1 MGLVSGRTAVVTGG
15 AQGIGEAISMTLA
28 KEGANI
34 AVIDVNLEK
43 AQVTAENLKKLGVEA
58 EAYKADV
65 SNNAEVE
72 AVVDKIVDR
81 FKKIDILVNNAGVTR
96 DNLLVR
102 MTEQE
107 WDLVIAINLKGTF
120 NFTQKVG
127 KVMMKQR
134 LGTIINISSVIGL
147 MGNAG
152 QTNYAATKA
161 GVIGITKSVAKELA
175 RRNVRVN
182 AICPGYIQSAMTE
195 KLTEDVKAKMLAFIP
210 TGTMGTPQDVA
221 NIALFLASDMSNYVT
236 GETIRV
242 DGGMAM

>member
-1 MGLVSGRTAVVTGG
+1 MGLVNGKVAVVTGG

-28 KEGANI
+28 KEGAAI

-43 AQVTAENLKKLGVEA
+43 AQATVENIKKLGVDA
-58 EAYKADV
+58 EAFKADV
-65 SNNAEVE
+65 SNNADVA

-96 DNLLVR
+96 DNLLIR
-102 MTEQE
+102 MSEQE

-127 KVMMKQR
+127 RVMMKQR
-134 LGTIINISSVIGL
+134 TGAIVNISSVIGL

-152 QTNYAATKA
+152 QTNYSASKA

-175 RRNVRVN
+175 GRNVRVN
-182 AICPGYIQSAMTE
+182 AVCPGYIQTAMTD
-195 KLTEDVKAKMLAFIP
+195 KLTEEVKAKMLEFIP
-210 TGTMGTPQDVA
+210 TKTMGTAQDVA
-221 NIALFLASDMSNYVT
+221 NVVLFLASDLSNYVT
-236 GETIRV
+236 GETIRI

>member
-1 MGLVSGRTAVVTGG
+1 MGLLSGKIAVVTGG

-28 KEGANI
+28 KEGASI

-43 AQVTAENLKKLGVEA
+43 ARETAANIKKLGVEA
-58 EAYKADV
+58 EAFKADV
-65 SNNAEVE
+65 SNVAEVE
-72 AVVDKIVDR
+72 ATVDKIVDK
-81 FKKIDILVNNAGVTR
+81 FKRIDILVNNAGVTR
-96 DNLLVR
+96 DNLLIR

-120 NFTQKVG
+120 NFTKAAG
-127 KVMMKQR
+127 KIMMKQR
-134 LGTIINISSVIGL
+134 AGSMINISSVIGL

-161 GVIGITKSVAKELA
+161 GVIGITKSVAKELGG
-175 RRNVRVN
+175 RNVRVN
-182 AICPGYIQSAMTE
+182 AICPGYIQTAMTD
-195 KLTEDVKAKMLAFIP
+195 KLTEEVKAKMIELIP
-210 TGTMGTPQDVA
+210 AKKMGLTQDVA
-221 NIALFLASDMSNYVT
+221 NAALFLASDLSSYIT

>member
-1 MGLVSGRTAVVTGG
+1 MSLLSGRVAIVTGG
-15 AQGIGEAISMTLA
+15 AQGIGEAISMTMA
-28 KEGANI
+28 KEGASI

-43 AQVTAENLKKLGVEA
+43 AQATVENIKKLGVEA

-161 GVIGITKSVAKELA
+161 GVIGITKSVAKELG

-182 AICPGYIQSAMTE
+182 AICPGYIQSAMTD
-195 KLTEDVKAKMLAFIP
+195 KLTDEVKEKMIAIIP
-210 TGTMGTPQDVA
+210 AGKMGTPQDVA
-221 NIALFLASDMSNYVT
+221 NTALFLASDLASYVT

>member
-43 AQVTAENLKKLGVEA
+43 AQATVENLKKLGVEA

-65 SNNAEVE
+65 SNTAEVE

-134 LGTIINISSVIGL
+134 IGSIINISSVIGL

-175 RRNVRVN
+175 RRNIRVN
-182 AICPGYIQSAMTE
+182 AICPGYIQSAMTD

-210 TGTMGTPQDVA
+210 SGTMGTPQDVA

>member
-1 MGLVSGRTAVVTGG
+1 
-15 AQGIGEAISMTLA
+15 
-28 KEGANI
+28 
-34 AVIDVNLEK
+34 
-43 AQVTAENLKKLGVEA
+43 
-58 EAYKADV
+58 
-65 SNNAEVE
+65 
-72 AVVDKIVDR
+72 
-81 FKKIDILVNNAGVTR
+81 
-96 DNLLVR
+96 

-134 LGTIINISSVIGL
+134 IGSIINISSVIGL

-182 AICPGYIQSAMTE
+182 AICPGYIQSAMTD
-195 KLTEDVKAKMLAFIP
+195 KLTEEVKAKMLAFIP

>member
-1 MGLVSGRTAVVTGG
+1 MGLVNGKVAVVTGG

-28 KEGANI
+28 GEGAAI

-43 AQVTAENLKKLGVEA
+43 AQATVENIKKLGVDA
-58 EAYKADV
+58 EAFKADV
-65 SNNAEVE
+65 SNNADVA

-96 DNLLVR
+96 DNLLIR
-102 MTEQE
+102 MSEQE

-127 KVMMKQR
+127 RVMMKQR
-134 LGTIINISSVIGL
+134 SGAIVNISSVIGL

-152 QTNYAATKA
+152 QTNYSASKA

-175 RRNVRVN
+175 GRNVRVN
-182 AICPGYIQSAMTE
+182 AVCPGYIQTAMTD
-195 KLTEDVKAKMLAFIP
+195 KLTGEVKAKMLEFIP
-210 TGTMGTPQDVA
+210 TKTMGTPKDVA
-221 NIALFLASDMSNYVT
+221 NVVLFLASDLSNYVT
-236 GETIRV
+236 GETIRI

>member
-1 MGLVSGRTAVVTGG
+1 MGLVNGKVAVVTGG

-28 KEGANI
+28 KEGAAI

-43 AQVTAENLKKLGVEA
+43 AQATVENIKKLGVDA
-58 EAYKADV
+58 EAFKADV
-65 SNNAEVE
+65 SNNADVA

-96 DNLLVR
+96 DNLLIR
-102 MTEQE
+102 MSEQE

-127 KVMMKQR
+127 RVMMKQR
-134 LGTIINISSVIGL
+134 TGAIVNISSVIGL

-152 QTNYAATKA
+152 QTNYSASKA

-175 RRNVRVN
+175 GRNVRVN
-182 AICPGYIQSAMTE
+182 AVCPGYIQTAMTD
-195 KLTEDVKAKMLAFIP
+195 KLTDEVKAKMLEFIP
-210 TGTMGTPQDVA
+210 TKTMGTPQDVA
-221 NIALFLASDMSNYVT
+221 NVVLFLASDLSNYVT
-236 GETIRV
+236 GETIRI

>member
-1 MGLVSGRTAVVTGG
+1 MGLVNGKVAVVTGG

-28 KEGANI
+28 KEGAAI

-43 AQVTAENLKKLGVEA
+43 AQATVENIKKLGVDA
-58 EAYKADV
+58 EAFKADV
-65 SNNAEVE
+65 SNNADVA

-96 DNLLVR
+96 DNLLIR
-102 MTEQE
+102 MSEQE

-127 KVMMKQR
+127 RVMMKQR
-134 LGTIINISSVIGL
+134 TGAIVNISSVIGL

-152 QTNYAATKA
+152 QTNYSASKA
-161 GVIGITKSVAKELA
+161 GVKGITKSVAKELA
-175 RRNVRVN
+175 GRNVRVN
-182 AICPGYIQSAMTE
+182 AVCPGYIQTAMTD
-195 KLTEDVKAKMLAFIP
+195 KLTEEVKAKMLEFIP
-210 TGTMGTPQDVA
+210 TKTMGTAQDVA
-221 NIALFLASDMSNYVT
+221 NVVLFLASDLSNYVT
-236 GETIRV
+236 GETIRI

>member
-1 MGLVSGRTAVVTGG
+1 MALLTNRVAVVTGG

-28 KEGANI
+28 KEGSSI

-43 AQVTAENLKKLGVEA
+43 AQATVENIKKLGVDA

-65 SNNAEVE
+65 SNTSEVE

-134 LGTIINISSVIGL
+134 IGSIINISSVIGL

-182 AICPGYIQSAMTE
+182 AICPGYIQSAMTD
-195 KLTEDVKAKMLAFIP
+195 KLTEEVKAKMLAFIP